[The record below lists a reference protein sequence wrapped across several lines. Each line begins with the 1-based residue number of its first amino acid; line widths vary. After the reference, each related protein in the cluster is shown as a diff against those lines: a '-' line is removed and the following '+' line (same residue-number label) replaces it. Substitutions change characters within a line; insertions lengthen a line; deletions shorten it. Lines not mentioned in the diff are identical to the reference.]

1 MDIVREWTGRTACVL
16 QSALRETN
24 ESFAARLGVSPR
36 AVAAWHE
43 KPTLKPRSE
52 VQQILDR
59 ALENATDAE
68 RHRFATIIATDTGAT
83 RQSADPNTSIHAIRV
98 AIAVVLKG
106 SEVLIV
112 QRRSDDTG
120 GISWQ
125 FPAGM
130 VKPGMSSEIVAVRE
144 TLAET
149 GIHCT
154 IVRNL
159 GSRLHPITYVYCDYL
174 LCEYL
179 GGDAQ
184 NLDVAENVSVTWT
197 TSDRLTRFIPID
209 QIFPPALQ
217 AVEELAHDKRDT

>member
-1 MDIVREWTGRTACVL
+1 MDIVRGWTGRAACAL
-16 QSALRETN
+16 QAALRDSN

-43 KPTLKPRSE
+43 KPTLKPRPE

-59 ALENATDAE
+59 ALENASDAE
-68 RHRFATIIATDTGAT
+68 RNRFATILVTDSGAS
-83 RQSADPNTSIHAIRV
+83 RQSTDSNTSIHALRV

-112 QRRSDDTG
+112 QRRSEDSN

-130 VKPGMSSEIVAVRE
+130 VKPGASSEIVAVRE

-149 GIHCT
+149 GIHCAV
-154 IVRNL
+154 VRNL
-159 GSRLHPITYVYCDYL
+159 GSRLHPITHVYCDYL

-209 QIFPPALQ
+209 RIFPPALE
-217 AVEELAHDKRDT
+217 AIEELAHDRRDT

>member
-1 MDIVREWTGRTACVL
+1 ML
-16 QSALRETN
+16 QAALRESN
-24 ESFAARLGVSPR
+24 ESFADRLGVSPR

-43 KPTLKPRSE
+43 KPTLKPRPE

-59 ALENATDAE
+59 TLENASDAE
-68 RHRFATIIATDTGAT
+68 RNRFATILATDSGAS
-83 RQSADPNTSIHAIRV
+83 RQSTDSSTPIHALRV
-98 AIAVVLKG
+98 AIAIVLKG
-106 SEVLIV
+106 SQVLIV
-112 QRRSDDTG
+112 QRRSEDSS

-130 VKPGMSSEIVAVRE
+130 VKPGASSEIVAVRE

-149 GIHCT
+149 GIHCAV
-154 IVRNL
+154 VRNL
-159 GSRLHPITYVYCDYL
+159 GSRLHPTTHVYCDYL

-184 NLDVAENVSVTWT
+184 NLDVVENVSVTWT

-209 QIFPPALQ
+209 LIFSPVLDAI
-217 AVEELAHDKRDT
+217 EELAHDRRDT